1 MGDAGQEPLDRL
13 PPDTR
18 ARLDQFGQALERI
31 PVDDLLG
38 YAVRHRQP
46 DHRRAVEAAASA
58 VHAADLDEPA
68 EAARQTIAEFVS
80 RAYGAAQFRTSWVAM
95 NSAPGL
101 GPTDDRVRV
110 MRSLDD
116 AVTAL
121 VAWDALDEVDRAEAL
136 GRWGELVR

>member
-1 MGDAGQEPLDRL
+1 MDANSL
-13 PPDTR
+13 PP
-18 ARLDQFGQALERI
+18 AYG
-31 PVDDLLG
+31 PVMRPRMKNSVVSNG
-38 YAVRHRQP
+38 HRFDP
-46 DHRRAVEAAASA
+46 
-58 VHAADLDEPA
+58 
-68 EAARQTIAEFVS
+68 IAEFVS

-121 VAWDALDEVDRAEAL
+121 VAWDALDEADRAEVL
-136 GRWGELVR
+136 GRWGDLVR